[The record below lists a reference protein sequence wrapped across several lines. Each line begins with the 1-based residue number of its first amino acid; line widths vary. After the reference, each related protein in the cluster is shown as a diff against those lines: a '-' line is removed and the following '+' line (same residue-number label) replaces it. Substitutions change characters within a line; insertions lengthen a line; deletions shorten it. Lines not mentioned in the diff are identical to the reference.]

1 MAKKVGRTLRLVVVG
16 GGTGS
21 FTLLQSLKGLTPN
34 IAAVVNMCDD
44 GGSTGVLRDELGV
57 LPPGDAR
64 QCLVALSESPEIR
77 NLFDYRFQNGRLSG
91 QSLGNIILSGL
102 ELQYGSFDKAVE
114 VASHILRIRGTVL
127 PVALGNYRLV
137 LSDGENE
144 VHGQYTIRTHKI
156 AHSDARVRLEPAS
169 LLNPKAYHAIMA
181 ADLIVIAP
189 GDVYGSLLPVFAV
202 NGIAEALENTSAP
215 IISVTNLINK
225 PGQND
230 GWHVVDY
237 IKKFEEYIGPG
248 RIDTVLYNTEEISSD
263 LLLRYAAEG
272 EFPVSTDPTRF
283 KEMNEKITFI
293 GAPLVSHEIMRQDP
307 ADKAIRRTLIRHDA
321 QAVKEEIRK
330 LLSNQ

>member
-77 NLFDYRFQNGRLSG
+77 SLFDFRFKDGRLSG

-114 VASHILRIRGTVL
+114 VASRILRIRGTVV
-127 PVALGNYRLV
+127 PVVLGDHRLV
-137 LSDGENE
+137 LSDGGEDIQ
-144 VHGQYTIRTHKI
+144 GQYTIR
-156 AHSDARVRLEPAS
+156 AHTIKSHNARVRLEPSS
-169 LLNPKAYHAIMA
+169 LLNPKAHNAIMT

-189 GDVYGSLLPVFAV
+189 GDMYGSLLPVFSV
-202 NGIAEALENTSAP
+202 NGMSEVLRQTNAP
-215 IISVTNLINK
+215 VVCVTNLINK

-237 IKKFEEYIGPG
+237 VRKLEEYIGPG
-248 RIDTVLYNTEEISSD
+248 RIDTVLYNTAEISSD

-272 EFPVSTDPTRF
+272 EFPVDVDPVRF
-283 KEMNEKITFI
+283 NEMDGSITFI
-293 GAPLVSHEIMRQDP
+293 GAPLLSHDIANQDP
-307 ADKAIRRTLIRHDA
+307 ADKAVRRTLIRHDGS
-321 QAVKEEIRK
+321 AVRDQIHK
-330 LLSNQ
+330 LI

>member
-1 MAKKVGRTLRLVVVG
+1 MGSKDKRAARLVVIG

-21 FTLLQSLKGLTPN
+21 FTLLQSLKELTPD
-34 IAAVVNMCDD
+34 ITAVVNMCDD

-77 NLFDYRFQNGRLSG
+77 SLFDFRFQDGRLSG

-102 ELQYGSFDKAVE
+102 ELQYGSFDKAVA
-114 VASHILRIRGTVL
+114 VASRILRIRGTVV
-127 PVALGNYRLV
+127 PVVLGDHRLV
-137 LSDGENE
+137 LSDGGED
-144 VHGQYTIRTHKI
+144 VQGQYTIRTHAIKNP
-156 AHSDARVRLEPAS
+156 DARVRLEPLS

-189 GDVYGSLLPVFAV
+189 GDMYGSLLPVFSV
-202 NGIAEALENTSAP
+202 NGIAEVLGKTHAP
-215 IISVTNLINK
+215 IVCVANLINK

-237 IKKFEEYIGPG
+237 VRKLEEYIGLG
-248 RIDTVLYNTEEISSD
+248 RIDTVLYNTEEISAD

-272 EFPVSTDPTRF
+272 EFPVDIEPDRF
-283 KEMNEKITFI
+283 DEMDGTITFI
-293 GAPLVSHEIMRQDP
+293 GAPLLSHDIIHQDP
-307 ADKAIRRTLIRHDA
+307 ADKAIRRTLIRHDGS
-321 QAVKEEIRK
+321 AVCDQIRK
-330 LLSNQ
+330 LT